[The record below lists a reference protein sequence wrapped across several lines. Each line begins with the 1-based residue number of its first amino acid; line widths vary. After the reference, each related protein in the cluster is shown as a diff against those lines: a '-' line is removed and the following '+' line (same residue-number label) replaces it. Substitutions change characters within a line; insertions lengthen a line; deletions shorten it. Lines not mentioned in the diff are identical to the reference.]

1 MTQETEMFYTL
12 LSQDYEISSDPGEY
26 PEEEQLYYPKKF
38 ESIFHEVFKLDNS
51 SKKCD
56 YLRNPPPIEKKHPFK
71 VVYDKNYLK
80 FKFIIKGINPK
91 FLNQKKLREK
101 KSNRK

>member
-1 MTQETEMFYTL
+1 MTQETEMFNAL

-26 PEEEQLYYPKKF
+26 PEEEQLYYPKNF

-56 YLRNPPPIEKKHPFK
+56 YLRNPPPIEKKHPF
-71 VVYDKNYLK
+71 
-80 FKFIIKGINPK
+80 
-91 FLNQKKLREK
+91 
-101 KSNRK
+101 